1 MTVARC
7 PVCAELLVVD
17 EVDGCDV
24 RSCSS
29 CRGTWI
35 AALDLHALVQPGQ
48 AATEAG
54 GLRVDAIRQRADRR
68 CPYCTEPLR
77 TARDGR
83 TSTEIDWCAQH
94 GVWLDATELDI
105 LRGRI
110 TLPRDSKVG
119 SGDGRRSRGVM
130 AEVALFF
137 GQLFV

>member
-1 MTVARC
+1 MSTARC

-29 CRGTWI
+29 CGGMWI
-35 AALDLHALVQPGQ
+35 GALDLHALVRPGQ

-54 GLRVDAIRQRADRR
+54 GLPVDAVRQRADRR
-68 CPYCTEPLR
+68 CPYCADPLR

-110 TLPRDSKVG
+110 KPPKDSKA
-119 SGDGRRSRGVM
+119 GDGGSNRGIL
-130 AEVALFF
+130 ADVAFFF